1 MTIRLQPGTQA
12 NPGPMPGMS
21 LGGPGMMGP
30 YSPTDPSAMQRM
42 MQMRGQ
48 MQRQMQ
54 SGDDDLDHLV
64 DEMNGSVGEHKVD
77 AMAAIINRLL
87 QERKSMRRGLASM
100 GPGMGG
106 PATARPESSNARVI
120 RTEAYA
126 EASADED
133 DNEDDSDTSMEAQ
146 ADPSSMWRQML
157 QRRIEERRASAEGN
171 GPQSRNEAY
180 GPRST
185 QKVRAGGPGQ
195 STQSD
200 EEDDDDN

>member
-1 MTIRLQPGTQA
+1 MV
-12 NPGPMPGMS
+12 
-21 LGGPGMMGP
+21 P
-30 YSPTDPSAMQRM
+30 YGQTDPAAMQRM

-77 AMAAIINRLL
+77 AMAAIINRLM

-106 PATARPESSNARVI
+106 PETARPDTSRARI
-120 RTEAYA
+120 ARF
-126 EASADED
+126 EASAEVASDED
-133 DNEDDSDTSMEAQ
+133 DNEDDSDTSMDVQ
-146 ADPSSMWRQML
+146 TDPSSMWRQML

-171 GPQSRNEAY
+171 SPQSRNEAY
-180 GPRST
+180 GSRTP
-185 QKVRAGGPGQ
+185 QKVRAGGPGP
-195 STQSD
+195 SSQSD